1 MQSFILTDIGSI
13 YTCGDNDSK
22 TKTTSI
28 TGRNVKKLQDS
39 IQDPVLSGDEQS
51 GKNMIANKLMVRK
64 ILCTEESLYV
74 SLCNQYLPLC
84 NLKSLEK
91 TSLNNLRKITQKVLD
106 PLCNSKNKSLEPV
119 SNVENLAPSD
129 SIDNAIYEAKANL
142 VTSAHKLIDWLT
154 TSVSTSWNL
163 AAVHH
168 INQLLLI
175 REPNKFC
182 STLENYSKHV
192 CDCLAVD
199 CLTLESRDKKNFST
213 SGVFKSVDELLRG
226 LYYEKTPDDN
236 SHSGTRNYNIALQK
250 LLLYPVNLV
259 NEYISCLNN
268 MSKTE
273 KNESICNP
281 TKNNA
286 LEKCILSLKAAKR
299 AIENEQKMMN
309 ETIEFWES
317 CNGKF
322 LDLRAPTRRVILD
335 SRHTPISLSNAGNFS
350 KHWLIL
356 MNDILLHA
364 GYSSHNIHYL
374 RTVWIE
380 AGQNIWVEP
389 NSRNSVSKNSS
400 EVLESPK
407 LSIIGATEREEMSDL
422 NDTKSTFSSSINPSN
437 DRFEISLI
445 MPEDELTLVAGSS
458 EQRAVWLNGLQ
469 KYINEVLYMEKRKK
483 IKGLDYKTNSHSEH
497 RGTIAATPISRSTT
511 YVFRK
516 IPELKNASYDGSW
529 MYGKL
534 HGEGTLTWLDGS
546 RSYVGH
552 FRQNIKH
559 GLGEMVVTEEKNK
572 NLKTIF
578 NGQWKCD
585 KFEGIGTIQ
594 YSNGDVYKGSFKD
607 GRPHGHGVL
616 KQGRF
621 MGSGASVYV
630 GEWVNGSR
638 NGYGVLDD
646 IISGEKYMGMWY
658 NDMKCGAGSVV
669 TVDGV
674 YYEGTF
680 AHNKMTG
687 RGLMIFDDDTIY
699 DGNLSDAGKYITC
712 LNCESQFK
720 NKENLCLL
728 NHRFNL
734 FLLLLGVFSG
744 HGILTYKN
752 GDHMEGSFYGNYTD
766 GMKFNGTIY
775 KTVRG
780 MPNRDKSQLQTHHT
794 LRQNEVDSAS
804 TINSIGRYS
813 VTPNKKWCAIYTHY
827 HDLLGLP
834 HPVAINNDCQN
845 IEFAAKK
852 SRRHENRRQ
861 GINTPVNILVN
872 TPILWEQIAI
882 QINKNKNAP
891 VSTKGGTRNNQQHQ
905 TITRTH
911 SSIIELSSDPGL
923 DLLDGLEIIP
933 DYHHTELT
941 FNYYKDLTSYL
952 KKAFSN
958 KYHPLTNLLNTICDC
973 YTDTYGGVRIHPRL
987 LRHAVEELG
996 SMVERMYY
1004 IVCAM
1009 FPALP
1014 KPGKQLWLKIETDEA
1029 NIQNDEWEM
1038 VTSSS
1043 IMYPH
1048 ILQRIHP
1055 SIFMLY
1061 ALHYKKDDD
1070 EYWLRILKWNR
1081 HPDMALLSFL
1091 GVDQKF
1097 WNLDITL
1104 NYQSSVESDG
1114 DKSPTS
1120 PVPSFNRNFPLVRD
1134 NHFVQ
1139 AIETLQQL
1147 KTTFTPFE
1155 KLTVILETFR
1165 EVNKTVQEVVGTEH
1179 VWSMDDLFPVF
1190 QYIVVRARILQLGA
1204 EIHMIEDLMESHH
1217 TSGEYGIMFTTLQAS
1232 YYQILKESLSII

>member
-22 TKTTSI
+22 AKTTSI

-39 IQDPVLSGDEQS
+39 IRDPVLSGDEQS
-51 GKNMIANKLMVRK
+51 EENMIENKLMVRK
-64 ILCTEESLYV
+64 ILCTEGSLYV
-74 SLCNQYLPLC
+74 SLCDQYLPLC

-91 TSLNNLRKITQKVLD
+91 TSLNNLRKIAQKVLD
-106 PLCNSKNKSLEPV
+106 PLCNSKNKSLDPV
-119 SNVENLAPSD
+119 SNVGNLAPSD
-129 SIDNAIYEAKANL
+129 SIDDAIYEAKASL

-154 TSVSTSWNL
+154 NSVSTSWNL
-163 AAVHH
+163 VAVHH

-175 REPNKFC
+175 SEPNIFC
-182 STLENYSKHV
+182 SALENYAKHV

-199 CLTLESRDKKNFST
+199 CLTLESRDKKNIST
-213 SGVFKSVDELLRG
+213 SGVFKSVDELLRE

-236 SHSGTRNYNIALQK
+236 ANTGTRNCNIALQK

-281 TKNNA
+281 TKNDA
-286 LEKCILSLKAAKR
+286 LEKCIFALKVAKR
-299 AIENEQKMMN
+299 GIENEQKMMK
-309 ETIEFWES
+309 ETIEFWDS

-364 GYSSHNIHYL
+364 GYSSHNIHLL

-380 AGQNIWVEP
+380 AGQNIWVES
-389 NSRNSVSKNSS
+389 NSRNSMSTNSS
-400 EVLESPK
+400 EVLSSPK
-407 LSIIGATEREEMSDL
+407 SSIIGATERAEMSDL
-422 NDTKSTFSSSINPSN
+422 NDTKSTSTSSINPSN

-559 GLGEMVVTEEKNK
+559 GLGEMVVTEEKSK

-712 LNCESQFK
+712 LNCKSQF
-720 NKENLCLL
+720 
-728 NHRFNL
+728 
-734 FLLLLGVFSG
+734 
-744 HGILTYKN
+744 
-752 GDHMEGSFYGNYTD
+752 
-766 GMKFNGTIY
+766 
-775 KTVRG
+775 
-780 MPNRDKSQLQTHHT
+780 
-794 LRQNEVDSAS
+794 
-804 TINSIGRYS
+804 
-813 VTPNKKWCAIYTHY
+813 
-827 HDLLGLP
+827 
-834 HPVAINNDCQN
+834 
-845 IEFAAKK
+845 
-852 SRRHENRRQ
+852 
-861 GINTPVNILVN
+861 
-872 TPILWEQIAI
+872 
-882 QINKNKNAP
+882 
-891 VSTKGGTRNNQQHQ
+891 
-905 TITRTH
+905 
-911 SSIIELSSDPGL
+911 
-923 DLLDGLEIIP
+923 
-933 DYHHTELT
+933 
-941 FNYYKDLTSYL
+941 
-952 KKAFSN
+952 
-958 KYHPLTNLLNTICDC
+958 
-973 YTDTYGGVRIHPRL
+973 
-987 LRHAVEELG
+987 
-996 SMVERMYY
+996 
-1004 IVCAM
+1004 
-1009 FPALP
+1009 
-1014 KPGKQLWLKIETDEA
+1014 
-1029 NIQNDEWEM
+1029 
-1038 VTSSS
+1038 
-1043 IMYPH
+1043 
-1048 ILQRIHP
+1048 
-1055 SIFMLY
+1055 
-1061 ALHYKKDDD
+1061 
-1070 EYWLRILKWNR
+1070 
-1081 HPDMALLSFL
+1081 
-1091 GVDQKF
+1091 
-1097 WNLDITL
+1097 
-1104 NYQSSVESDG
+1104 
-1114 DKSPTS
+1114 
-1120 PVPSFNRNFPLVRD
+1120 
-1134 NHFVQ
+1134 
-1139 AIETLQQL
+1139 
-1147 KTTFTPFE
+1147 
-1155 KLTVILETFR
+1155 
-1165 EVNKTVQEVVGTEH
+1165 
-1179 VWSMDDLFPVF
+1179 
-1190 QYIVVRARILQLGA
+1190 
-1204 EIHMIEDLMESHH
+1204 
-1217 TSGEYGIMFTTLQAS
+1217 
-1232 YYQILKESLSII
+1232 